1 MAIEYIAGEMEVRG
15 VYKSFGH
22 GKEAL
27 EDVSFRLERGKCT
40 VLCGPS
46 GCGKTTLIN
55 LLAGYIV
62 PDRGEILLD
71 GEPVTGP
78 GWDRLVVFQ
87 ESALFPWMNLW
98 DNTMFG
104 PIVQGRDGK
113 EAEEMARYL
122 IDKVGLTGFE
132 KKFPYQ
138 LSGGMQR
145 RAELIRALIN
155 KPKVM
160 LMDEPFRGLDA
171 MTRELMQEY
180 FIKLYEET
188 RMTVLFITA
197 ELEEAIYLGDIA
209 YFMTV
214 RPGTIKKRMEINLP
228 RPRTYRVM
236 VTTEYQELESIAIKV
251 VDEEAVKAFH
261 LLRVKAGLEPA
272 PKKKVE

>member
-1 MAIEYIAGEMEVRG
+1 MAIEIKAGEMEIKD

-27 EDVSFRLERGKCT
+27 ENATFKLERGKFT

-55 LLAGYIV
+55 LLAGYV
-62 PDRGEILLD
+62 LPDHGEILLD
-71 GEPVTGP
+71 GKPVKAP

-87 ESALFPWMNLW
+87 ETALFPWKTVW
-98 DNTMFG
+98 ENTMFG
-104 PIVQGRDGK
+104 PIVQGKNKK
-113 EAEEMARYL
+113 EAEEKAQYL
-122 IDKVGLTGFE
+122 IDKVALKGFE
-132 KKFPYQ
+132 NKYSYQ

-145 RAELIRALIN
+145 RAELVRALIN
-155 KPKVM
+155 EPKIM

-180 FIKLYEET
+180 IIKLYEET
-188 RMTVLFITA
+188 KMTILFITA

-214 RPGTIKKRMEINLP
+214 RPGTIKKRMDINLP
-228 RPRTYRVM
+228 RPRTFKHIA
-236 VTTEYQELESIAIKV
+236 TPEYSELEKTAIQI
-251 VDEEAVKAFH
+251 VDEEAVKAFSQV
-261 LLRVKAGLEPA
+261 R
-272 PKKKVE
+272 KV

>member
-1 MAIEYIAGEMEVRG
+1 MAIEYVAGEMEVRG
-15 VYKSFGH
+15 VYKSFGR

-46 GCGKTTLIN
+46 GCGKTTLVN
-55 LLAGYIV
+55 LLAGYIT

-71 GEPVTGP
+71 GKPVKGP
-78 GWDRLVVFQ
+78 RWDRLVVFQ
-87 ESALFPWMNLW
+87 ETALFPWMNLW

-104 PIVQGRDGK
+104 PIVQEEDIK

-197 ELEEAIYLGDIA
+197 ELGEAIYLGDIA

-236 VTTEYQELESIAIKV
+236 ATSEYQELESIAIKV
-251 VDEEAVKAFH
+251 VDEEAVKAFQ
-261 LLRVKAGLEPA
+261 LLRVKAGLEQA

>member
-1 MAIEYIAGEMEVRG
+1 MAMEYIAGEMEIRG
-15 VYKSFGH
+15 VYKSFGR

-46 GCGKTTLIN
+46 GCGKTTVIN
-55 LLAGYIV
+55 LLAGYIT

-78 GWDRLVVFQ
+78 SWGRLVVFQ
-87 ESALFPWMNLW
+87 ETALFPWMNLW

-104 PIVQGRDGK
+104 PTVQGRDKK
-113 EAEEMARYL
+113 ESEEIARYL

-188 RMTVLFITA
+188 KMTVLFITA

-236 VTTEYQELESIAIKV
+236 ATPEYQELESIAIKV
-251 VDEEAVKAFH
+251 VDEEAVKAFQ
-261 LLRVKAGLEPA
+261 LLRVKAGLEPG
-272 PKKKVE
+272 PQKKVE

>member
-1 MAIEYIAGEMEVRG
+1 MVVIKAEAGEMEIKE
-15 VYKSFGH
+15 VYKSFGP

-27 EDVSFRLERGKCT
+27 EDVTFKLERGKFT

-55 LLAGYIV
+55 LLAGYIR
-62 PDRGEILLD
+62 PDHGEILLD
-71 GEPVTGP
+71 GKPVKGP

-87 ESALFPWMNLW
+87 ETALFPWKTIW

-104 PIVQGRDGK
+104 PMVQGKDKK
-113 EAEEMARYL
+113 EAEEKTQYL
-122 IDKVGLTGFE
+122 IDKVALTGFE
-132 KKFPYQ
+132 KKFSYQ

-155 KPKVM
+155 EPRVM

-180 FIKLYEET
+180 IIKLYEET
-188 RMTVLFITA
+188 KMTILFITA
-197 ELEEAIYLGDIA
+197 ELEEAIFLGDIA

-214 RPGTIKKRMEINLP
+214 RPGTIKKRMDINLP
-228 RPRTYRVM
+228 RPRIFKHIATP
-236 VTTEYQELESIAIKV
+236 EYLELEKRALQI
-251 VDEEAVKAFH
+251 VDEEAVKAFSQ
-261 LLRVKAGLEPA
+261 LRKVGANPA
-272 PKKKVE
+272 A